1 MELPEKTK
9 RKKAVQPRPADTAL
23 VLAKAPA
30 THPPQRSL
38 GHLTN
43 WGKANL
49 QLVHVIQ
56 VSDLVGQDLS

>member
-1 MELPEKTK
+1 MELVVETK

-23 VLAKAPA
+23 LLAKAPA
-30 THPPQRSL
+30 IHPPQRTL
-38 GHLTN
+38 GHLIK